1 MVWVQKRDL
10 TVFSFYIIIS
20 TYNKWKYEKKHN
32 V

>member
-10 TVFSFYIIIS
+10 TVFSFYIIVS
-20 TYNKWKYEKKHN
+20 TYNKRKYEKKHN